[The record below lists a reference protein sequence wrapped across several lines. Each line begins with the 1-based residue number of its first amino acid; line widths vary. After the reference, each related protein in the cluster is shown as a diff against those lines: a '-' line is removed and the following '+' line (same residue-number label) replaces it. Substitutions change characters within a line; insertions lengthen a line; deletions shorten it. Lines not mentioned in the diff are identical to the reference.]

1 VTSPTIRPAP
11 VRRTLTVK
19 ASPERA
25 FEVFT
30 AGFVRWRPAS
40 AITSARLR

>member
-1 VTSPTIRPAP
+1 MQATDELVLRKSI
-11 VRRTLTVK
+11 TVK

-30 AGFVRWRPAS
+30 AEHGAAGGR
-40 AITSARLR
+40 